1 MGTIRRCLKTVVSK
15 QRMAE
20 IRKSLN
26 DFVPIHLYR
35 PIQVVADGPFYLAS
49 WCTGS
54 ILTKQLPDVTWFS
67 SYAILP

>member
-1 MGTIRRCLKTVVSK
+1 MGINRLCWKTVVSK
-15 QRMAE
+15 QTMAE

-26 DFVPIHLYR
+26 DFVRIYSYR

-49 WCTGS
+49 WCTVS
-54 ILTKQLPDVTWFS
+54 ILTKQRPDVNWFS